1 MKKLITVLFVFCFTT
16 AVFSQAFFSTSLHAT
31 RQGKVTAYAK
41 ENGGMELITNIPMTD
56 LACLKCHS
64 TTEKYPD
71 GTDINSDTY
80 TPSCNDCHN
89 FAAGSTVAQQTCY
102 NCHNRQVY
110 ERQMYPDST
119 ATGDVH
125 RKAGMTCMSCHK
137 KDELHG
143 DGTAYVSWLE
153 PGASKTSCVECHP
166 LSGLSS
172 NTSHDTHA
180 KTGKVDCL
188 ACHTTSIVSCTNCHF
203 ETLLATGKNRPLK
216 KIKGFEL
223 LIKRNGKV
231 TTGTFM
237 TYTYNGKT
245 DVIIAPFRSHLI
257 QKNARTC
264 TDCHVNMGGSVA
276 AINEYNASQKITMT
290 KWDETNKT
298 LITPVGVVP
307 IPSDWKTS
315 LKFDFATYDGDVM
328 NLTSDPTKWRYITS
342 DVDNIHMYYAE
353 PLDDATLTKLG
364 FTTLPTVPVELSSF
378 TATVN
383 SNKVLLEWTTAT
395 ETNNSGFEIQKKL
408 AGDFVTVGFV
418 KGNGTTTEMHNYSFA
433 DKSERG
439 GKYLYRLKQI
449 NFNGTYEFSK
459 EIEVTV
465 VFGMNYTLNQNYPN
479 PFNPTT
485 KISYSIPQSGFVQL
499 NVYDALGNIVKTLV
513 NESKDAGYY
522 DVEFNASGLT
532 SGIYFYQIKSGNFSE
547 TKKLVIMK

>member
-1 MKKLITVLFVFCFTT
+1 MKNIITVTFVLLISISLFGQTY
-16 AVFSQAFFSTSLHAT
+16 FSTSLHKT

-71 GTDINSDTY
+71 GTDINSATY
-80 TPSCNDCHN
+80 TPSCQDCHN
-89 FAAGSTVAQQTCY
+89 FAAGNTVAQQTCY
-102 NCHNRQVY
+102 NCHSRQVY
-110 ERQMYPDST
+110 ERQMYPDSL

-125 RKAGMTCMSCHK
+125 RKAGLTCMSCHK

-143 DGTAYVSWLE
+143 DGTAYASWLD

-166 LSGLSS
+166 LNGLSS

-237 TYTYNGKT
+237 TFTYNGKT
-245 DVIIAPFRSHLI
+245 NVIIAPFRSHLI
-257 QKNARTC
+257 QKNAKSC
-264 TDCHVNMGGSVA
+264 TDCHVNLGGSVA
-276 AINEYNASQKITMT
+276 AINEYNTSQKITMT

-342 DVDNIHMYYAE
+342 NVDNIHTYYAE
-353 PLDDATLTKLG
+353 PLDSSTLTKLG
-364 FTTLPTVPVELSSF
+364 FTSFPTSVERIDNKIPTSF
-378 TATVN
+378 
-383 SNKVLLEWTTAT
+383 SLE
-395 ETNNSGFEIQKKL
+395 
-408 AGDFVTVGFV
+408 
-418 KGNGTTTEMHNYSFA
+418 
-433 DKSERG
+433 
-439 GKYLYRLKQI
+439 
-449 NFNGTYEFSK
+449 
-459 EIEVTV
+459 
-465 VFGMNYTLNQNYPN
+465 QNYPN

-485 KISYSIPQSGFVQL
+485 NINFSVPETEKVHL
-499 NVYDALGNIVKTLV
+499 AVYDIRGILTRTLINHELYNRGTYKVSWDGRNQLGEKV
-513 NESKDAGYY
+513 A
-522 DVEFNASGLT
+522 
-532 SGIYFYQIKSGNFSE
+532 SGIYFVRMQSGSFIYTIKMSLL
-547 TKKLVIMK
+547 K